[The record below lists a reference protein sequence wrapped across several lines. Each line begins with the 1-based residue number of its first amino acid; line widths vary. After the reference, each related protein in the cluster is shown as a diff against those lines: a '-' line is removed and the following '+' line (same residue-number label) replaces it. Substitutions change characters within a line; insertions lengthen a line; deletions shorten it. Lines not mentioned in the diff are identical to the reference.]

1 MREVSETIFVPEI
14 KFAGTKLETLDPD
27 AALAELRV
35 SRSSGSAASAQ
46 LWIDMTD
53 SDVDSIQIGSTL
65 EINVLSLDGPQSG
78 GPIFEGSVTSI
89 GIEVEARRTQ
99 LIIGAHDASSA
110 LGRSTVSTSR
120 LNMSAKEIISSIASD
135 FGLTADIEAD
145 LGKEPFPHF
154 QETGT
159 AFQVVTDIARTYGC
173 EWFVKGKKLVVKRRV
188 EAAPIKLSGDTD
200 LRRFSA
206 RFSAIDQMKSVTVR
220 QWDSVQ
226 QKVSESTL
234 VQSGPSD
241 VPIAGRGQSKSK
253 AAQKPGAG
261 VAMPGR
267 GTAALQ
273 PKTLAA
279 GMDER
284 SQAAMLTGR
293 GEVDVRSELVPG
305 ARIKLEEVKTEW
317 NGTYYVTAAEHVFG
331 VNKPFVT
338 RFTLGGLEP
347 ATLVDLLGQ
356 PQPGTRERLA
366 SGLAIG
372 VVTDNKDPDGLNR
385 VKVRLPILSDDNES
399 WWTRL
404 VSAGAGSDRGWAIVP
419 EVNDEV
425 VVAFAHGDINQPYV
439 IGGLWSKKNL
449 PPDVPGMIS
458 DSAVHS
464 RTFVSRKGHRLEFH
478 DDQGDGKDFIELKL
492 KNATTKLYLG
502 EDKIELYSADKAIQV
517 KTGDATI
524 DLTKTGD
531 VKIKAKNIELHATT
545 KLELK
550 TDSGDILLTSGA
562 NMKANAKMKAEVEGK
577 AGVAMKSSAIAEVKG
592 SMVKLN

>member
-1 MREVSETIFVPEI
+1 MTETIFVPEI
-14 KFAGTKLETLDPD
+14 KVGGVKLETLDPD

-53 SDVDSIQIGSTL
+53 SDVDSIQVGSTL
-65 EINVLSLDGPQSG
+65 EINVMSLDGPQAG

-99 LIIGAHDASSA
+99 LIVGAHDASSA
-110 LGRSTVSTSR
+110 LGRATVSTSR
-120 LNMSAKEIISSIASD
+120 LNMSARDIISSIASD
-135 FGLTADIEAD
+135 FGLTADIEGD
-145 LGKEPFPHF
+145 LGMEPFPHF

-159 AFQVVTDIARTYGC
+159 AFQAVTDIARTYGC
-173 EWFVKGKKLVVKRRV
+173 EWFVKGTKLVVKRR
-188 EAAPIKLSGDTD
+188 AKSPPIKLSGDTD

-226 QKVSESTL
+226 QKVAESTL

-241 VPIAGRGQSKSK
+241 VPITGRGRDKSK
-253 AAQKPGAG
+253 AAQKPGVG
-261 VAMPGR
+261 VAMPGL
-267 GTAALQ
+267 GTATLQ

-279 GMDER
+279 GIDER

-293 GEVDVRSELVPG
+293 GEVDVCSELVPG
-305 ARIKLEEVKTEW
+305 ARIELKEVKTEW

-356 PQPGTRERLA
+356 PQAGTRDRLA
-366 SGLAIG
+366 GGLAIG

-404 VSAGAGSDRGWAIVP
+404 VSAGAGGGRGWAIVP

-439 IGGLWSKKNL
+439 IGGLWSEKNKV
-449 PPDVPGMIS
+449 PDVSGMIG
-458 DSAVHS
+458 DSVVHS
-464 RTFVSRKGHRLEFH
+464 RAFVSRKGHRLEFH
-478 DDQGDGKDFIELKL
+478 DGKGDGKDFIELQL

-502 EDKIELYSADKAIQV
+502 EDGIELHSADQDIQV

-524 DLTKTGD
+524 DLTKAGD
-531 VKIKAKNIELHATT
+531 IKMKAKNIEIHATT
-545 KLELK
+545 KLQLK
-550 TDSGDILLTSGA
+550 TDSGDIMLTAG
-562 NMKANAKMKAEVEGK
+562 ANAKMKAKMKAEVDGT
-577 AGVAMKSSAIAEVKG
+577 AGVSLKSAAIAEIKG
-592 SMVKLN
+592 AMVQLN